1 VHPQQSPQKKKIK
14 KKSKKSSAI
23 FPFEAL
29 TLNKSEKSIYYNN
42 NNNNYNNSRKKYNV
56 SQDISP
62 ICAYILKELIKL

>member
-1 VHPQQSPQKKKIK
+1 MIWPKYLEGLRQLTCVHPQQSPQKKKIK

-42 NNNNYNNSRKKYNV
+42 NNNNYNNSRKRYYV
-56 SQDISP
+56 SQD
-62 ICAYILKELIKL
+62 